1 MGAGRTG
8 ASPRGDRPSDD
19 HESGTPQQPSV
30 AGVPRAP
37 AGGPRAAR
45 GGDGLGGQETHR
57 KEEPCTPRGPTFRA
71 PHGSH
76 LCRRARG
83 PAPLPRTGPA
93 ARDTTPHPHTT
104 VCGAG
109 PDPSGPVGADGHS
122 RRSMVPGELQRR
134 RAPGRAAWDHREA
147 QRTRARARVRRGQR
161 GRRRRAQRVS
171 ARVRRGRGAGGEG
184 HRGPGPEPGGAV
196 STDARG
202 TTGVPEHYTNKC
214 LKNRQLGKKQ

>member
-1 MGAGRTG
+1 MEGHEQVGAGWTG
-8 ASPRGDRPSDD
+8 ASPRGDRPGDD

-37 AGGPRAAR
+37 VGGPRAAR

-57 KEEPCTPRGPTFRA
+57 KEEPCTPPSGPHLQGPAFRA

-83 PAPLPRTGPA
+83 PAPLPGTGPA
-93 ARDTTPHPHTT
+93 ARNTTPHPHTT

-134 RAPGRAAWDHREA
+134 RAPGRAAWDHGEA
-147 QRTRARARVRRGQR
+147 QRTRAR
-161 GRRRRAQRVS
+161 

-202 TTGVPEHYTNKC
+202 TTGAPEHCTNKC
-214 LKNRQLGKKQ
+214 LKNRQLGRKQ